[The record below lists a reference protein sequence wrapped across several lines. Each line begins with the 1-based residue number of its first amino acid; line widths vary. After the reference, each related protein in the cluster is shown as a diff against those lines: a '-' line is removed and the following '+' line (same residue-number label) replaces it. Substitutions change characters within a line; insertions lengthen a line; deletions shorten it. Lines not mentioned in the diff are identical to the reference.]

1 MKLPSGRKENSC
13 PGHFGHI
20 ELARRVYHCG
30 FMKEVEDC
38 LSSVCFY
45 CSALL
50 ADKNDVKFQEALR
63 LKNPQTRLKRMAML
77 CKGKKQCAFA
87 TKEDNEAT
95 MEGLAVGSSVP
106 SNPESTVDGAAAMH
120 RRTGCGALLPK
131 FRKDGLGV
139 HADFHPDDPEAGA
152 NPGQSL
158 SAERAFRVL
167 SKISDEDALIL
178 GFDSRWVRPEWLVIK
193 VVPVPPPQVRPTVLQ
208 DGALSQDDLTH
219 VLISIVKTNR
229 QLESQVARGEPPHV
243 VEQIERLLQMRVAN
257 FFSNGASGMQEQQRS
272 GKLLKT
278 IGQRI
283 KGKEGRIR
291 GNLMGKRVDFS
302 ARTVITADPNLSL
315 DQVGVPLS
323 IARSLTVPELVTPYN
338 MAEMHELVAK
348 GADEWPGAKSLIKG
362 DDRFDLRHVRDRS
375 DIALQPGWVV
385 ERHLQD
391 GDVIVFNRQPSLH
404 KMSIMCHHVKVLNWS
419 TFRMNLSATSP

>member
-1 MKLPSGRKENSC
+1 
-13 PGHFGHI
+13 
-20 ELARRVYHCG
+20 
-30 FMKEVEDC
+30 
-38 LSSVCFY
+38 
-45 CSALL
+45 
-50 ADKNDVKFQEALR
+50 
-63 LKNPQTRLKRMAML
+63 
-77 CKGKKQCAFA
+77 
-87 TKEDNEAT
+87 
-95 MEGLAVGSSVP
+95 
-106 SNPESTVDGAAAMH
+106 
-120 RRTGCGALLPK
+120 
-131 FRKDGLGV
+131 
-139 HADFHPDDPEAGA
+139 
-152 NPGQSL
+152 
-158 SAERAFRVL
+158 
-167 SKISDEDALIL
+167 
-178 GFDSRWVRPEWLVIK
+178 VIK

-348 GADEWPGAKSLIKG
+348 GADKWPGAKSLIKG